1 MPASK
6 GKRTKKSTTPVV
18 PTPTTDQEQAVESAP
33 VESAPVESAPVESA
47 PVGTAPVVP
56 ESTVSLSDDFTD
68 MMSTLAL
75 LKTTVATLSTRMR
88 ALQKKAEREIKTA
101 QKQKKKRG
109 PLSADGT
116 PRKPSGFVKPS
127 DITAELA
134 KFLGKDKG
142 VQMARTEVTREINKY
157 TREHKLQ
164 DPSNGRIIRPDTSL
178 RKLLKVKTSD
188 ELTYFNLQKYM
199 SPHFV
204 KSVPVTASA

>member
-6 GKRTKKSTTPVV
+6 GKRTKKTSTPVAQTSTSEPEQVVEAASAEAVQVV
-18 PTPTTDQEQAVESAP
+18 PEST
-33 VESAPVESAPVESA
+33 VQ
-47 PVGTAPVVP
+47 VVP

-68 MMSTLAL
+68 LISTLAAM
-75 LKTTVATLSTRMR
+75 KTAVATLSTRVR
-88 ALQKKAEREIKTA
+88 TLQKRAEREIKTA

-116 PRKPSGFVKPS
+116 PRKPSGFVKPT
-127 DITAELA
+127 DITPELA

-157 TREHKLQ
+157 IREHKLQ
-164 DPSNGRIIRPDTSL
+164 DPSNGRIIKPDASL
-178 RKLLKVKTSD
+178 RKLLKVKNSD

-204 KSVPVTASA
+204 KSVPAPASA

>member
-6 GKRTKKSTTPVV
+6 GKRTKKTPTPVDTPVV
-18 PTPTTDQEQAVESAP
+18 AQVVAAP
-33 VESAPVESAPVESA
+33 VVAQVVAEPVVAVA
-47 PVGTAPVVP
+47 APVVP
-56 ESTVSLSDDFTD
+56 ESTVSLSDEFTD
-68 MMSTLAL
+68 LLSTLGV
-75 LKTTVATLSTRMR
+75 LKATVSTLSTRLR
-88 ALQKKAEREIKTA
+88 ALQKRAERDIKTA

-116 PRKPSGFVKPS
+116 PRKPSGFVKPT

-157 TREHKLQ
+157 IREHKLQ
-164 DPSNGRIIRPDTSL
+164 DPTNGRIIKPDASL
-178 RKLLKVKTSD
+178 RKLLRVKNSE

-204 KSVPVTASA
+204 KSVASPTSV